1 MELPPE
7 ALTLYDFPG
16 IADHRAFKQELR
28 DAIDR
33 AADAVSDPEDLI
45 AEALVAF
52 EHNVEVSR
60 AVQLELGYPA
70 PEHEAA
76 AYAH

>member
-1 MELPPE
+1 M
-7 ALTLYDFPG
+7 
-16 IADHRAFKQELR
+16 
-28 DAIDR
+28 
-33 AADAVSDPEDLI
+33 I